1 LTMPAGR
8 RTVGFGLVEEHQWAS
23 EDHPD
28 DRHDEDDSKDIPTF
42 MGGGAG
48 SAGHMTATISGHSG
62 MMESKP
68 STASAA
74 SALAGRMNNWYSK
87 LSVTFTRRDTR
98 ISEAALM
105 EDAKRKS
112 CITQLIDGTCYRRF
126 TLTAKRHRERAK
138 TGSSNG
144 KGHPYPKLRTIVR
157 SRGFEV
163 WLTTTIILNC
173 IYVGWQAELPREDM
187 KSPEVKD
194 IEQALEYLFCI
205 SFLFELICRVLCEG
219 WTYLFLPENNLDVF
233 LVALT
238 TLLTLLN
245 LFNFQSSGTN
255 VLRKLTVLR
264 TLRLIRL
271 ARSVRLRPEFKEMWR
286 LLRGITDS
294 FETLF
299 WTYIMIGCVLYFFA
313 IMATVLIA
321 KSGTFRDAS
330 RNEASSIAQEHFG
343 DVLQAMLTLFQVMTL
358 DSWTSIMRPLMKE
371 EWWIAAFFII
381 FICVADLVLLNLV
394 TAVIVENAFSAAQ
407 DDEDELA
414 AQLDTEKEK
423 ELDALRD
430 FFRTLDEDDNG
441 CVTLAELEKAKS
453 KPRVRAILRMFDIKP
468 QDIVALF
475 AILDTDQSGE
485 LEAEEFIQGI
495 RRLKG
500 EAKAKDIMRLNH
512 EYVILERSVQRLDN
526 LSRQGMDRLREL
538 QRHLTRTSSDLV
550 ALKRNMVRAKEAV
563 TAASRT
569 QRVPTPPQTPKTKRR
584 QAQVTR
590 GSASNRRGSR
600 E

>member
-1 LTMPAGR
+1 MPPGR
-8 RTVGFGLVEEHQWAS
+8 RTVGFGLVEELHVTR
-23 EDHPD
+23 D
-28 DRHDEDDSKDIPTF
+28 DQEHDLGSDDDDMDRPSFI
-42 MGGGAG
+42 G
-48 SAGHMTATISGHSG
+48 SGPRMTTITSGHSAG
-62 MMESKP
+62 AIESKP
-68 STASAA
+68 STASQATV
-74 SALAGRMNNWYSK
+74 AGRVTNWYHKFSMN
-87 LSVTFTRRDTR
+87 FQRRDTR
-98 ISEAALM
+98 ISEAAFL
-105 EDAKRKS
+105 EDAKKKS
-112 CITQLIDGTCYRRF
+112 WLKQLIDGTCYRRF
-126 TLTAKRHRERAK
+126 TNEAKKQKELAKNGFDQK
-138 TGSSNG
+138 TG
-144 KGHPYPKLRTIVR
+144 KKHPYPRLRTIVK
-157 SRGFEV
+157 SKGFEV

-194 IEQALEYLFCI
+194 IEQALEYLFCL
-205 SFLFELICRVLCEG
+205 SFLFELVCRILCEG

-233 LVALT
+233 LVVLS
-238 TLLTLLN
+238 TLLTFLN

-343 DVLQAMLTLFQVMTL
+343 NVLQAMLTLFQVMTL

-485 LEAEEFIQGI
+485 LEAEEFIMGI

-512 EYVILERSVQRLDN
+512 EYVILERSVARLDN

-538 QRHLTRTSSDLV
+538 QKHLSRTSSDLT

-569 QRVPTPPQTPKTKRR
+569 QRVPTPPQTPKGKRR
-584 QAQVTR
+584 QAQVSR
-590 GSASNRRGSR
+590 GSSNRRTSS
-600 E
+600 